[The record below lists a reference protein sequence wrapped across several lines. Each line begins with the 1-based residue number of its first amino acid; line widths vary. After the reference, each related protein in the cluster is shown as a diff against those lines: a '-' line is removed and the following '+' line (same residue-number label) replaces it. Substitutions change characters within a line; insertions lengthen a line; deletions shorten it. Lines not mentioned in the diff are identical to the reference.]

1 MSRDILRSS
10 SRLSL
15 DLSDKAPRVLG
26 QQSKT
31 KSAAT
36 SSSVKC
42 KIVVVGDSECGKSS
56 LISSFLGHNDGEFSE
71 VGFENVK
78 KFHIIYV
85 VEISIFISCAHVI
98 GLH

>member
-31 KSAAT
+31 KSAAI
-36 SSSVKC
+36 SSVKC

-71 VGFENVK
+71 VGFENIEQ
-78 KFHIIYV
+78 FHIIYV
-85 VEISIFISCAHVI
+85 EI
-98 GLH
+98 